1 MNASLRLF
9 VTNRLTRR
17 ALRVG
22 VALGCLSAAAGVAG
36 CASGPFA
43 PASLDKASAAS
54 AEIST
59 LASAAKTYPTFA
71 DIPPPPADVRPDRA
85 WGKAAA
91 EVEGD
96 GAALAAATAPSRW
109 LVAWSTAAAARR
121 RAPGRSRPPPASP
134 RGPWPPPVLGSTDPT
149 RQRLQRRRSP
159 SRLGSELHRL
169 RRPRNKRGLRRRN
182 FH

>member
-96 GAALAAATAPSRW
+96 GAALAAATAPSTW
-109 LVAWSTAAAARR
+109 TLSATDSFAAR
-121 RAPGRSRPPPASP
+121 A
-134 RGPWPPPVLGSTDPT
+134 WPPPVLGSKDPT